1 MLLWQIDTVKALN
14 ILLWQSI
21 NKGNENIIIFYY
33 YGNRLSF
40 ELGESAV

>member
-21 NKGNENIIIFYY
+21 NKGNEHIIIFYITMEIALAL
-33 YGNRLSF
+33 N
-40 ELGESAV
+40 